1 MPVCKYGNNNFT
13 KEDGAMSFESVK
25 SACFGFETHG
35 NDCPISKTA
44 SEIKSMMETEV

>member
-1 MPVCKYGNNNFT
+1 MPVWKYGNNNLT
-13 KEDGAMSFESVK
+13 KEDAARSLEAVK
-25 SACFGFETHG
+25 SACFGCGIHG